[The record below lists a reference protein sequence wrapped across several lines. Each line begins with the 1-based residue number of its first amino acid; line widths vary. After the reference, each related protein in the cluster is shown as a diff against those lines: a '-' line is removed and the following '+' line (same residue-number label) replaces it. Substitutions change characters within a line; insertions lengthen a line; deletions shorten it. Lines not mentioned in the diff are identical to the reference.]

1 MMNRAVFCL
10 AILCALAATGAFGQ
24 QEEVIRAL
32 TVTRVTS
39 SVWASARDQWLV
51 FDLPFA
57 GLLTTRNGNYREG
70 IELSLAGSVYH
81 PNLMSYVLASRLG
94 LAQWEGTGASA
105 VAPAQE
111 LTANFHVLTNWLQRK
126 PVSFTLYADRRD
138 DFPDADILDRAEVSR
153 SALGGSAR
161 WANGFAPLSLSLEKS
176 WAQEQRPSWSS
187 AEEALV
193 LRLGAD
199 RTSADQ
205 NSLFR
210 ADYAFT
216 DFTRALNGAQG
227 QIGQSHDARL
237 FDSLAFGDRGADRLI
252 SNLRFLDLAGT
263 ISQDTFSLA
272 ESLDLE
278 LPWNL
283 SGQASYDLTGTWDP
297 SSSALTHQ
305 ARLAVKHQ
313 LFESLTTTVAIHGAL
328 TSASSYDQ
336 GIIGSDLQVRYK
348 KNIGFGFLHLDYSLD
363 PVYED
368 WTASARAFSVAGERH
383 VLRDATVTF
392 LDYPC
397 ADPSAI
403 VVTDDAGIVAYTA
416 GVDFTVTDV
425 SGRLQLRRLSGGR
438 IPDAAAVLVDYPA
451 TSDPSFQRVAL
462 SQEAGIRLAFLSD
475 SLTLSY
481 RYKRRRYPFTSGAVA
496 QNLELIDDHK
506 AGLALDFAPLTGSIE
521 FEHSGSS
528 TVPYDS
534 LRMQEG
540 LSWPI
545 TPTALLSVQGV
556 QGFVWFAPERVQS
569 FLEVVTRFGL
579 DATQSLSM
587 SVAAGCRLQGD
598 AGSAPPSAAWSA
610 EAGLAFHQGA
620 LKLDAGYRF
629 TGPGNVSSLWD
640 HSLFV
645 SMTREL

>member
-1 MMNRAVFCL
+1 MNRAFYWLTIACS
-10 AILCALAATGAFGQ
+10 LAATGAFGQ
-24 QEEVIRAL
+24 QEEEIRAL
-32 TVTRVTS
+32 AVTSVTS
-39 SVWASARDQWLV
+39 SAWLSARDQWLV

-57 GLLTTRNGNYREG
+57 GLLTTRNGRYREG
-70 IELSLAGSVYH
+70 IELRLAGSVYH
-81 PNLMSYVLASRLG
+81 PNLMSYVIASRLG
-94 LAQWEGTGASA
+94 LAQWEGDGANA
-105 VAPAQE
+105 VTPAQE
-111 LTANFHVLTNWLQRK
+111 LTANFHVLTTWLQKK
-126 PVSFTLYADRRD
+126 PLSFSLYADRQD
-138 DFPDADILDRAEVSR
+138 DFPDADIFDRAEVSR
-153 SALGGSAR
+153 SALGGSAQ
-161 WANGFAPLSLSLEKS
+161 WTNGFAPLSFSLEKS

-205 NSLFR
+205 NSLIR

-216 DFTRALNGAQG
+216 DFNRALNGVQG
-227 QIGQSHDARL
+227 QIGQSNDARL
-237 FDSLAFGDRGADRLI
+237 FSSLAFGDRGAGRSI

-263 ISQDTFSLA
+263 LRQDTFSLA

-283 SGQASYDLTGTWDP
+283 SGQASYGLSANWDP
-297 SSSALTHQ
+297 SSSSITHQ

-313 LFESLTTTVAIHGAL
+313 LFESLTTTVGVHGAL
-328 TSASSYDQ
+328 TAASSYDQ

-348 KNIGFGFLHLDYSLD
+348 KNIGIGFLHLDYALD
-363 PVYED
+363 PVFED
-368 WTASARAFSVAGERH
+368 WRASARSFSVAGERH
-383 VLRDATVTF
+383 VLRDAIVTF

-416 GVDFTVTDV
+416 GVDFTVTDAG
-425 SGRLQLRRLSGGR
+425 GRLQLRRLSGGR
-438 IPDAAAVLVDYPA
+438 IPDASAVLVDYPA

-462 SQEAGIRLAFLSD
+462 SQEAGVRLAFLSD
-475 SLTLSY
+475 SLSLSY
-481 RYKRRRYPFTSGAVA
+481 RYKRRRYPFTSGAVP
-496 QNLELIDDHK
+496 QNLELIDDHQ
-506 AGLALDFAPLTGSIE
+506 AGLTLDFAPITGSIE

-545 TPTALLSVQGV
+545 TPSALVSVQGV
-556 QGFVWFAPERVQS
+556 QGFVWFAPEQVQS
-569 FLEVVTRFGL
+569 FLEVVARFGL
-579 DATQSLSM
+579 DATQSLGL
-587 SVAAGCRLQGD
+587 SVAGGCRIQGD
-598 AGSAPPSAAWSA
+598 AGSAPPPAAWSA

-640 HSLFV
+640 HSLFI